1 MLAGYKLIISATS
14 QPACPQSRLSCVQI
28 KCINEQAKLQLR
40 PWPRQSKQILFCLQI
55 YGPESSGKTTLA
67 LHAIAEV
74 QKQGGTAVLI
84 DAEHAF
90 DVSYAKVSQSS

>member
-1 MLAGYKLIISATS
+1 ML
-14 QPACPQSRLSCVQI
+14 
-28 KCINEQAKLQLR
+28 
-40 PWPRQSKQILFCLQI
+40 LQI

-90 DVSYAKVSQSS
+90 DVSYAKVSFTVQLGRYV

>member
-1 MLAGYKLIISATS
+1 M
-14 QPACPQSRLSCVQI
+14 
-28 KCINEQAKLQLR
+28 
-40 PWPRQSKQILFCLQI
+40 FCLQI

-90 DVSYAKVSQSS
+90 DVLYARVCQPASRPCCIRQMHLQSFVSAGPWLPFACAAFGHQAALSSAQKCRQAFAQA

>member
-1 MLAGYKLIISATS
+1 MML
-14 QPACPQSRLSCVQI
+14 CCV
-28 KCINEQAKLQLR
+28 
-40 PWPRQSKQILFCLQI
+40 QI

-90 DVSYAKVSQSS
+90 DVSYAKVG